1 VSQVFRTVQN
11 AGSVIADLHAHY
23 PMHLIPEAEGN
34 PYDLFAKAAGRD
46 RWRDHVRAWLV
57 NFAGRFGNYRDFWSG
72 PRVTIPSLRQ
82 GGVGVALSVL
92 YQFFDELDIEE
103 HYGAPPK
110 ANYLQ
115 DLLGQLEEVEKDI
128 RDKHAADAVV
138 AHSPAELQVAID
150 GDKLA
155 LVHCVEGGFHLG
167 ATPEGVDA
175 GVTEL
180 ARRGVAYIVLPHLV
194 YRGVAT
200 SAPALPFMPDWLY
213 KVVFSQPREG
223 LSPLGRAA
231 VEAMI
236 REHVLIDLSHMS
248 NQAVSE
254 TLDLLDELDPG
265 REAPVIAS
273 HGCFRFKGQEYGLP
287 TETLKRV
294 AARDGVVGL
303 LLAQHQLLHG
313 DRRGKTETFEDSK
326 EVFFRHIDS
335 IHGATGSHRH
345 TAIGSDLDGFIK
357 PTLSGIESASDMT
370 KLEQA
375 LREEYGADADLICS
389 ENALRPL
396 RGWWRGAA

>member
-1 VSQVFRTVQN
+1 M
-11 AGSVIADLHAHY
+11 IADLHAHY

-72 PRVTIPSLRQ
+72 PRVKIEFMRE

-92 YQFFDELDIEE
+92 YQFFDELDLEE

-110 ANYLQ
+110 PEYLE
-115 DLLGQLEEVEKDI
+115 DLLRQLREVEDDI
-128 RDKHAADAVV
+128 RDKHSADAVV
-138 AHSPAELQVAID
+138 ARNPEELQVAID
-150 GDKLA
+150 GNKLA

-167 ATPEGVDA
+167 ATPKDVDA
-175 GVTEL
+175 GVTKL
-180 ARRGVAYIVLPHLV
+180 AGCGVAYIVLPHLV

-200 SAPALPFMPDWLY
+200 NAPALPFMPDWLY
-213 KVVFSQPREG
+213 RIVFSQPRLG

-231 VEAMI
+231 IEAMV

-248 NQAVSE
+248 NEAVSE
-254 TLDLLDELDPG
+254 TLDLLDDLDPA
-265 REAPVIAS
+265 APVIAS
-273 HGCFRFKGQEYGLP
+273 HGCFRFKGQEYGLSP
-287 TETLKRV
+287 ETLKRV
-294 AARDGVVGL
+294 ADRDGVVGL
-303 LLAQHQLLHG
+303 ILAQHQLLHG
-313 DRRGKTETFEDSK
+313 DRRGKTKTFEDSK
-326 EVFFRHIDS
+326 EVLFRHIDS
-335 IHGATGSHRH
+335 IREVTGSHRH

-357 PTLSGIESASDMT
+357 PTLTGIESMSDMP

-375 LREEYGADADLICS
+375 LRDKYKGDADLICS

-396 RGWWRGAA
+396 RTWWRGAAS